1 MGGNEMGKWGRWLLV
16 GALVAAATA
25 CGGDDD
31 DDDATEGSAASA
43 ESAAP
48 SAAPA
53 DSAGDDTDA
62 TTVAPSTDSAPG
74 TTAGDDAEID
84 PDGTLRIATFASLL
98 WDPALSPSSYTI
110 TYLGLVYDR
119 LVHTAPD
126 GSLVPGLAESWEYS
140 DDGTVLTFDLR
151 EGVNFQDGEVF
162 DAEAVKANI
171 ERSKT
176 IEGSTVAPEL
186 ASIAEVVVV
195 DPQTVELHLSTPD
208 ATLPAVFCGR
218 AGAMISPAAMDDP
231 QLDHNP
237 VGTGMYELVEFAEG
251 SDFAFEPWDG
261 YWDPDAVKLGRIE
274 VRVLPDTATRVNA
287 VRSGEIDIAPIEP
300 ADVATVEEVDGVTV
314 RLNDTLRYVYLAMN
328 TAIEPLG
335 DLRVRQAIMHA
346 IDRESLVN
354 GPFFGYG
361 EPTQQPWPSGYF
373 PHVDGL
379 DDTYP
384 YDPDRARELLTEAGY
399 PDGFSADII
408 AVPSPEVYLL
418 LGEAVQAQLK
428 EVGID
433 LSIQITPPTE
443 LGTAMYVD
451 KTAAFALLYTNGGV
465 DPAQTVG
472 TRFSAEGFFNAGKYS
487 TPRLE
492 ELYQESLTTTDE
504 AARTQVMQDISREVV
519 EQVLDMPLFFAQEP
533 EAISD
538 RVVGYE
544 SFFTGRPE
552 FRGVAVTS

>member
-1 MGGNEMGKWGRWLLV
+1 MGRKWGRWLLA
-16 GALVAAATA
+16 GALVVAAA

-31 DDDATEGSAASA
+31 DDAGAPATDAPAATDSGSEGTEPAGSEGTAGADTTEG
-43 ESAAP
+43 
-48 SAAPA
+48 
-53 DSAGDDTDA
+53 A
-62 TTVAPSTDSAPG
+62 TA
-74 TTAGDDAEID
+74 TTAGDAELD

-140 DDGTVLTFDLR
+140 DDGTVLTFHLR
-151 EGVNFQDGEVF
+151 EGVTFQDGEPF

-176 IEGSTVAPEL
+176 IEGSTVASEL
-186 ASIAEVVVV
+186 ASIDEVVVV
-195 DPQTVELHLSTPD
+195 DPLTVELHLSTPD

-218 AGAMISPAAMDDP
+218 AGAMISPASLDDP
-231 QLDHNP
+231 ALDHNP
-237 VGTGMYELVEFAEG
+237 VGTGMFKLVEFAEG
-251 SDFAFEPWDG
+251 SDFTLERWDG
-261 YWDPDAVKLGRIE
+261 YWDPDAVKVRRIQ

-287 VRSGEIDIAPIEP
+287 VRSGEVDIAPIEP
-300 ADVATVEEVDGVTV
+300 ADVATLENVDGVTV
-314 RLNDTLRYVYLAMN
+314 RLNKTLRYVYLAMN
-328 TAIEPLG
+328 TAKEPLG

-346 IDRESLVN
+346 IDREALVN

-361 EPTQQPWPSGYF
+361 VPTQQPWPEGYF
-373 PHVDGL
+373 PHVPEL

-384 YDPDRARELLTEAGY
+384 YDPERARELLAEAGH

-408 AVPSPEVYLL
+408 VVPSPEVYAL
-418 LGEAVQAQLK
+418 LGEAVQAQLG

-433 LSIQITPPTE
+433 LRIQITSPTE
-443 LGTAMYVD
+443 LGTAMYAD
-451 KTAAFALLYTNGGV
+451 KTAAFALLYTNGSV

-472 TRFSAEGFFNAGKYS
+472 SRFSASGFFNAGKYS

-492 ELYQESLTTTDE
+492 ELYQQALTTTDDE
-504 AARTQVMQDISREVV
+504 ARTQVMQDISREVV

-552 FRGVAVTS
+552 FRGVGVTG

>member
-1 MGGNEMGKWGRWLLV
+1 MGRKWGRWLLA
-16 GALVAAATA
+16 GALVVAAA

-31 DDDATEGSAASA
+31 DDDAGAPATDAPAATDSGSEGTEPAGSEGTAGADTTEG
-43 ESAAP
+43 
-48 SAAPA
+48 
-53 DSAGDDTDA
+53 A
-62 TTVAPSTDSAPG
+62 TA
-74 TTAGDDAEID
+74 TTAGDAELD

-140 DDGTVLTFDLR
+140 DDGTVLTFHLR
-151 EGVNFQDGEVF
+151 EGVTFQDGEPF

-176 IEGSTVAPEL
+176 IEGSTVASEL
-186 ASIAEVVVV
+186 ASIDEVVVV
-195 DPQTVELHLSTPD
+195 DPLTVELHLSTPD

-218 AGAMISPAAMDDP
+218 AGAMISPASLDDP
-231 QLDHNP
+231 ALDHNP
-237 VGTGMYELVEFAEG
+237 VGTGMFKLVEFAEG
-251 SDFAFEPWDG
+251 SDFTLERWDG
-261 YWDPDAVKLGRIE
+261 YWDPDAVKVRRIQ

-287 VRSGEIDIAPIEP
+287 VRSGEVDIAPIEP
-300 ADVATVEEVDGVTV
+300 ADVATLENVDGVTV
-314 RLNDTLRYVYLAMN
+314 RLNKTLRYVYLAMN
-328 TAIEPLG
+328 TAKEPLG

-346 IDRESLVN
+346 IDREALVN

-361 EPTQQPWPSGYF
+361 VPTQQPWPEGYF
-373 PHVDGL
+373 PHVPEL

-384 YDPDRARELLTEAGY
+384 YDPERARELLAEAGH

-408 AVPSPEVYLL
+408 VVPSPEVYAL
-418 LGEAVQAQLK
+418 LGEAVQAQLG

-433 LSIQITPPTE
+433 LRIQITSPTE
-443 LGTAMYVD
+443 LGTAMYAD
-451 KTAAFALLYTNGGV
+451 KTAAFALLYTNGSV

-472 TRFSAEGFFNAGKYS
+472 SRFSASGFFNAGKYS

-492 ELYQESLTTTDE
+492 ELYQQALTTTDDE
-504 AARTQVMQDISREVV
+504 ARTQVMQDISREVV

-552 FRGVAVTS
+552 FRGVGVTG